1 MGQISRGL
9 KILARELEIPVIAV
23 SQLSRAVES
32 RNPPLP
38 MLSDLRESGQLEQDA
53 DLVMFVYRE
62 DYYDRR
68 SPSAPGE
75 ADVIIAKHRNG
86 PVGKVALT
94 FLSEVPAL
102 REPATATARTVDV
115 AGGRRRERGTAEM
128 LRPVPD
134 ACAERARL
142 PLRRMRRQRLAPR
155 RGDATPPDPCR
166 CRERPDRGIDGRLR
180 GGIPKRMLA
189 ASLDRHPD
197 LEPTLV
203 RHVRRFIAEI
213 DANVEA
219 GRGLWFHG
227 TVGTGKTT
235 LALLVA
241 KAARD
246 AGRSVAIYSVPLLF
260 AEMRD
265 TFGDDSEDSH
275 LALFTR
281 LSEVD
286 LLVLDDLG
294 AERQTEWVLEQLFSL
309 VNERWQDQRSIVVTS
324 NVPDP
329 YRDVTLATLRAEI
342 GELRR
347 RRQNGAGRDEL
358 EAVAARLERVAGQLA
373 ASDLSNDA
381 DPLTWLRQQ
390 VGSRT
395 VSRLIE
401 ICDDPLLMMGADLR
415 MRQGA
420 RRDARST
427 ALHSNAACQV

>member
-1 MGQISRGL
+1 
-9 KILARELEIPVIAV
+9 V
-23 SQLSRAVES
+23 
-32 RNPPLP
+32 
-38 MLSDLRESGQLEQDA
+38 
-53 DLVMFVYRE
+53 
-62 DYYDRR
+62 
-68 SPSAPGE
+68 
-75 ADVIIAKHRNG
+75 
-86 PVGKVALT
+86 
-94 FLSEVPAL
+94 
-102 REPATATARTVDV
+102 
-115 AGGRRRERGTAEM
+115 

-134 ACAERARL
+134 SREPGPTCRFGECDGSGWLLDEETNTAR
-142 PLRRMRRQRLAPR
+142 R
-155 RGDATPPDPCR
+155 CR
-166 CRERPDRGIDGRLR
+166 CRAQPDRGISGRLR

-197 LEPTLV
+197 LDPSLV
-203 RHVRRFIAEI
+203 RHVRRFMAE
-213 DANVEA
+213 VEPNLDA

-241 KAARD
+241 RAARD
-246 AGRSVAIYSVPLLF
+246 AGRTVAIYSVPLLF
-260 AEMRD
+260 AELRN
-265 TFGDDSEDSH
+265 TFGDDNDDSH
-275 LALFTR
+275 LALFRR

-309 VNERWQDQRSIVVTS
+309 VNERWQDQRSIIVTS

-329 YRDVTLATLRAEI
+329 YRDVTLATLRNEI

-347 RRQNGAGRDEL
+347 RRQSGAGRDDL
-358 EAVAARLERVAGQLA
+358 EAVATRLERIAGQLA

-395 VSRLIE
+395 VSRLIQ

-415 MRQGA
+415 MQQGA
-420 RRDARST
+420 
-427 ALHSNAACQV
+427 

>member
-1 MGQISRGL
+1 M
-9 KILARELEIPVIAV
+9 P
-23 SQLSRAVES
+23 
-32 RNPPLP
+32 
-38 MLSDLRESGQLEQDA
+38 
-53 DLVMFVYRE
+53 
-62 DYYDRR
+62 
-68 SPSAPGE
+68 
-75 ADVIIAKHRNG
+75 
-86 PVGKVALT
+86 
-94 FLSEVPAL
+94 
-102 REPATATARTVDV
+102 
-115 AGGRRRERGTAEM
+115 
-128 LRPVPD
+128 LRPVVSQAPEHEPRCRLGLCD
-134 ACAERARL
+134 GSGWLLDEERNT
-142 PLRRMRRQRLAPR
+142 
-155 RGDATPPDPCR
+155 ATPCR
-166 CRERPDRGIDGRLR
+166 CRERTDRGISGRLR

-197 LEPTLV
+197 LEPSLV
-203 RHVRRFIAEI
+203 RHVRRFIAEVEP
-213 DANVEA
+213 NVDA

-241 KAARD
+241 RAARD
-246 AGRSVAIYSVPLLF
+246 AGRTVAIYSVPLLF

-265 TFGDDSEDSH
+265 TFGDDSDDSH
-275 LALFTR
+275 LALFRR

-347 RRQNGAGRDEL
+347 RRQNGAGRDDL
-358 EAVAARLERVAGQLA
+358 EAVTARLERVAGQLES
-373 ASDLSNDA
+373 SDLSNDA

-395 VSRLIE
+395 VSRLIQ
-401 ICDDPLLMMGADLR
+401 ICDDPLLMMGSDLR

-420 RRDARST
+420 
-427 ALHSNAACQV
+427 

>member
-1 MGQISRGL
+1 
-9 KILARELEIPVIAV
+9 
-23 SQLSRAVES
+23 
-32 RNPPLP
+32 
-38 MLSDLRESGQLEQDA
+38 
-53 DLVMFVYRE
+53 
-62 DYYDRR
+62 
-68 SPSAPGE
+68 
-75 ADVIIAKHRNG
+75 
-86 PVGKVALT
+86 
-94 FLSEVPAL
+94 
-102 REPATATARTVDV
+102 
-115 AGGRRRERGTAEM
+115 M

-134 ACAERARL
+134 VHEAAPTCRFGECDGGGWLLDEDTNTAR
-142 PLRRMRRQRLAPR
+142 
-155 RGDATPPDPCR
+155 PCR
-166 CRERPDRGIDGRLR
+166 CRERPDRGVSGRLR

-189 ASLDRHPD
+189 ASIDRHPD
-197 LEPTLV
+197 LEPSLI
-203 RHVRRFIAEI
+203 RHVRRFMTEI
-213 DANVEA
+213 GANVDA

-241 KAARD
+241 RAARD
-246 AGRSVAIYSVPLLF
+246 AGRSVAVYSVPLLF
-260 AEMRD
+260 AELRD

-281 LSEVD
+281 LSQVD

-294 AERQTEWVLEQLFSL
+294 AERQTEWVLEQLFAL

-358 EAVAARLERVAGQLA
+358 EAVATRLERVAGQLA
-373 ASDLSNDA
+373 DNDLSNDA

-395 VSRLIE
+395 VSRLIQ
-401 ICDDPLLMMGADLR
+401 ICDDPLLMLGADLR

-420 RRDARST
+420 
-427 ALHSNAACQV
+427 

>member
-1 MGQISRGL
+1 
-9 KILARELEIPVIAV
+9 
-23 SQLSRAVES
+23 
-32 RNPPLP
+32 
-38 MLSDLRESGQLEQDA
+38 
-53 DLVMFVYRE
+53 
-62 DYYDRR
+62 
-68 SPSAPGE
+68 
-75 ADVIIAKHRNG
+75 
-86 PVGKVALT
+86 
-94 FLSEVPAL
+94 
-102 REPATATARTVDV
+102 
-115 AGGRRRERGTAEM
+115 M

-134 ACAERARL
+134 AREAAPSCRFGECDGSGWLLDEQTNTAR
-142 PLRRMRRQRLAPR
+142 
-155 RGDATPPDPCR
+155 PCR
-166 CRERPDRGIDGRLR
+166 CRARADRGVSGRLR

-197 LEPTLV
+197 LDPTLV
-203 RHVRRFIAEI
+203 RHVRRFLTEI
-213 DANVEA
+213 EPNLDS
-219 GRGLWFHG
+219 GSGLWFHG

-260 AEMRD
+260 AELRD

-275 LALFTR
+275 LALFRR

-309 VNERWQDQRSIVVTS
+309 VNERWQDERSIVVTS

-329 YRDVTLATLRAEI
+329 YRDTTLATLRAEI

-358 EAVAARLERVAGQLA
+358 EAVVGRLERVAGQLA
-373 ASDLSNDA
+373 ASELSNDA
-381 DPLTWLRQQ
+381 DPLIWLRQQ

-395 VSRLIE
+395 VSRLIQ

-415 MRQGA
+415 MQQGA
-420 RRDARST
+420 
-427 ALHSNAACQV
+427 

>member
-1 MGQISRGL
+1 M
-9 KILARELEIPVIAV
+9 P
-23 SQLSRAVES
+23 
-32 RNPPLP
+32 
-38 MLSDLRESGQLEQDA
+38 
-53 DLVMFVYRE
+53 
-62 DYYDRR
+62 
-68 SPSAPGE
+68 
-75 ADVIIAKHRNG
+75 
-86 PVGKVALT
+86 
-94 FLSEVPAL
+94 
-102 REPATATARTVDV
+102 
-115 AGGRRRERGTAEM
+115 
-128 LRPVPD
+128 LRPVVTDSPPQ
-134 ACAERARL
+134 EARC
-142 PLRRMRRQRLAPR
+142 RFGECD
-155 RGDATPPDPCR
+155 GDGWILDEENNTATPCR
-166 CRERPDRGIDGRLR
+166 CRERADRGISGWLR

-203 RHVRRFIAEI
+203 RHVRRFMAEI
-213 DANVEA
+213 DANLEA

-227 TVGTGKTT
+227 SVGTGKTT
-235 LALLVA
+235 LALLIA

-246 AGRSVAIYSVPLLF
+246 AGHTVAIYSVPLLF

-265 TFGDDSEDSH
+265 TFGDDSQDSH

-294 AERQTEWVLEQLFSL
+294 AERQTDWVLEQLFSL

-329 YRDVTLATLRAEI
+329 YKDVTLATLRAEI

-347 RRQNGAGRDEL
+347 RRQNGAGREDL
-358 EAVAARLERVAGQLA
+358 EVVAGRLERVAGQLA
-373 ASDLSNDA
+373 TSDLANDA

-395 VSRLIE
+395 VSRLVE
-401 ICDDPLLMMGADLR
+401 ICDLPVPMMGSDLR

-420 RRDARST
+420 
-427 ALHSNAACQV
+427 

>member
-1 MGQISRGL
+1 
-9 KILARELEIPVIAV
+9 
-23 SQLSRAVES
+23 
-32 RNPPLP
+32 
-38 MLSDLRESGQLEQDA
+38 
-53 DLVMFVYRE
+53 
-62 DYYDRR
+62 
-68 SPSAPGE
+68 
-75 ADVIIAKHRNG
+75 
-86 PVGKVALT
+86 
-94 FLSEVPAL
+94 
-102 REPATATARTVDV
+102 
-115 AGGRRRERGTAEM
+115 M

-134 ACAERARL
+134 TRDPEPTCRFGECDGSGWLLDEETNTAR
-142 PLRRMRRQRLAPR
+142 R
-155 RGDATPPDPCR
+155 CR
-166 CRERPDRGIDGRLR
+166 CRAQPDRGISGRLR

-197 LEPTLV
+197 LEPSLV
-203 RHVRRFIAEI
+203 RHVRRFITEVEP
-213 DANVEA
+213 NVEA

-241 KAARD
+241 RAARD
-246 AGRSVAIYSVPLLF
+246 AGRTVAIYSVPLLF

-265 TFGDDSEDSH
+265 TFGDDNDDSH
-275 LALFTR
+275 LALFRR

-309 VNERWQDQRSIVVTS
+309 VNERWQDQRSIIVTS

-347 RRQNGAGRDEL
+347 RRQNGAGRDDL
-358 EAVAARLERVAGQLA
+358 EAVTARLERVAGQLA

-395 VSRLIE
+395 VSRLIQ
-401 ICDDPLLMMGADLR
+401 ICDDPLLMMGSDLR
-415 MRQGA
+415 MQQGA
-420 RRDARST
+420 
-427 ALHSNAACQV
+427 